1 MDFSSGDREHNFQ
14 SQSSQQPMEEN
25 ADQSN
30 EAGLENNV
38 DMETETES
46 ELPPPVPSIEESEE
60 DEYLL
65 PSLADNHLHEIR
77 LRAEPTT
84 LSEVKQLFSNTN
96 EVSKNRQCSVCSCL
110 LNASTF
116 LIKCVNR

>member
-14 SQSSQQPMEEN
+14 SQSSQQPLEEN
-25 ADQSN
+25 ADQTN
-30 EAGLENNV
+30 DVRLETEV

-46 ELPPPVPSIEESEE
+46 ELPPPVEESEE

-96 EVSKNRQCSVCSCL
+96 EVSKNGQCSV
-110 LNASTF
+110 
-116 LIKCVNR
+116 